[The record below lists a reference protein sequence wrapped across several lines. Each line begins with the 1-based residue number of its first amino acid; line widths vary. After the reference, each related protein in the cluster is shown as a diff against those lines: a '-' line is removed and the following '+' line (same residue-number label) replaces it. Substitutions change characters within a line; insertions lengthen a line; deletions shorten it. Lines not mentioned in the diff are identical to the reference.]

1 MIVMRRRLFW
11 KIYLTVLSS
20 LAAVA
25 LVMGGFW
32 WFLGKT
38 QRDWDDASRGRAPGV
53 GGFFSPV
60 QPHWDGSGRGG
71 PLDADVSV
79 YARDGTLIASRGKP
93 IELGPETREMHHHI
107 MRFDLSDGHI
117 VVTRLPPPPGPP
129 PGLILMVMITV
140 AGGIGLAAFPVT
152 ARLTR
157 GLEALRA
164 GAARWGEGD
173 LTARVDETGSD
184 EVALV
189 ARTFNAAASRLDA
202 VLTSQKAL
210 LANASHELRSPLARL
225 RFAIELWLK
234 NPTPAGY
241 AGINQ
246 DFADIDQLVD
256 EILLSSRLDHS
267 GQILVQTEEID
278 VLGLAAE
285 EAARLGLAAT
295 GESVDVN
302 GSAVLLRRLF
312 RNLLENAM
320 KHGQPPVR
328 IVVSRHDREAQ
339 ISVSDGGPGI
349 AAEERE
355 RIFEPFY
362 RPVGCSEATGGWG
375 LGLSLTRQIARRH
388 GGHIVC
394 CEEPGGGSRFIVS
407 LPLGSRWPA

>member
-1 MIVMRRRLFW
+1 MIVIRRRLFW
-11 KIYLTVLSS
+11 KIYLTLLSS

-25 LVMGGFW
+25 LVMGCFW

-38 QRDWDDASRGRAPGV
+38 EREWEEASRIRAPGV
-53 GGFFSPV
+53 GGLASPIS
-60 QPHWDGSGRGG
+60 PYRGG
-71 PLDADVSV
+71 PGMGGPPDADVSV
-79 YARDGTLIASRGKP
+79 YASDGTLIASRGKP
-93 IELGPETREMHHHI
+93 IKLGPDTRGMHNHI

-117 VVTRLPPPPGPP
+117 VLTRLPPPPGPP
-129 PGLILMVMITV
+129 PGGSLILMVMITV

-157 GLEALRA
+157 GLEALRS
-164 GAARWGEGD
+164 GATRWGEGD
-173 LTARVDETGSD
+173 LSARVDETGSD

-225 RFAIELWLK
+225 RFAIELWLQ
-234 NPTPAGY
+234 NPTPAAY
-241 AGINQ
+241 AGIVQ

-267 GQILVQTEEID
+267 GPILMQNEEID

-285 EAARLGLAAT
+285 EAARLGVAVT
-295 GESVDVN
+295 GESVEVN
-302 GSAVLLRRLF
+302 GNAILLRRLF
-312 RNLLENAM
+312 RNLLENGM

-328 IVVSRHDREAQ
+328 IVVSRHDREAR

-362 RPVGCSEATGGWG
+362 RPPGAAKRAEVGG
-375 LGLSLTRQIARRH
+375 LAS
-388 GGHIVC
+388 
-394 CEEPGGGSRFIVS
+394 P
-407 LPLGSRWPA
+407 

>member
-1 MIVMRRRLFW
+1 
-11 KIYLTVLSS
+11 
-20 LAAVA
+20 
-25 LVMGGFW
+25 
-32 WFLGKT
+32 
-38 QRDWDDASRGRAPGV
+38 
-53 GGFFSPV
+53 
-60 QPHWDGSGRGG
+60 
-71 PLDADVSV
+71 
-79 YARDGTLIASRGKP
+79 
-93 IELGPETREMHHHI
+93 MHNHI

-117 VVTRLPPPPGPP
+117 VLTRLPPPPGPP
-129 PGLILMVMITV
+129 PGGSLILMVMITV

-157 GLEALRA
+157 GLEALRS
-164 GAARWGEGD
+164 GATRWGEGD
-173 LTARVDETGSD
+173 LSARVDETGSD

-225 RFAIELWLK
+225 RFAIELWLQ
-234 NPTPAGY
+234 NPTPAAY
-241 AGINQ
+241 AGIVQ

-267 GQILVQTEEID
+267 GPILMQNEEID

-285 EAARLGLAAT
+285 EAARLGAAVT
-295 GESVDVN
+295 GESVEVN
-302 GSAVLLRRLF
+302 GNAILLRRLF
-312 RNLLENAM
+312 RNLLENGM

-328 IVVSRHDREAQ
+328 IVVSRHDREAR

-362 RPVGCSEATGGWG
+362 RPPGAAKRAEVGG
-375 LGLSLTRQIARRH
+375 LAS
-388 GGHIVC
+388 
-394 CEEPGGGSRFIVS
+394 P
-407 LPLGSRWPA
+407 

>member
-1 MIVMRRRLFW
+1 MIVIRRRLFW

-20 LAAVA
+20 LAAAA
-25 LVMGGFW
+25 LVMGCFW

-38 QRDWDDASRGRAPGV
+38 QRDWGDASRAGAPGAD
-53 GGFFSPV
+53 GFFFLP
-60 QPHWDGSGRGG
+60 QPHWDGPGRGG
-71 PLDADVSV
+71 PSDADVSV
-79 YARDGTLIASRGKP
+79 YASDGTLIASRGKP
-93 IELGPETREMHHHI
+93 IKLEDPRGPHQHI
-107 MRFDLSDGHI
+107 LRFDLSDGHI
-117 VVTRLPPPPGPP
+117 VLTQLPPPPGPP

-225 RFAIELWLK
+225 RFAIELWMQ
-234 NPTPAGY
+234 NPTATAY
-241 AGINQ
+241 AGIIQ

-267 GQILVQTEEID
+267 GSILIQAEDID
-278 VLGLAAE
+278 ILGLAAE

-295 GESVDVN
+295 GESVEVN

-312 RNLLENAM
+312 RNLLENGM
-320 KHGQPPVR
+320 KHGQPPVQ
-328 IVVSRHDREAQ
+328 IVVSRHDHAAQ
-339 ISVSDGGPGI
+339 VSVSDGGPGI
-349 AAEERE
+349 NPEERE

-362 RPVGCSEATGGWG
+362 RPAGHGEAGGGWG
-375 LGLSLTRQIARRH
+375 LGLALARQIAIRH
-388 GGHIVC
+388 GGHVVC
-394 CEEPGGGSRFIVS
+394 REEPGGGSRFVVT
-407 LPLGSRWPA
+407 LPIGTQQTA